1 MSSRIALFTGSFDPF
16 TIGHADIVRRGL
28 ELFDEVV
35 VCIGYNVHKQS
46 SEPVEVRKAAIE
58 RCFAH
63 EPRVRVEVYSDLTV
77 DVAARLGAH
86 YILKGVRSVKDFEYE
101 SEMGE
106 INRRLSG
113 LETVLL
119 LARPELAYISSSMV
133 RELKAFG
140 KDVSTYLP

>member
-1 MSSRIALFTGSFDPF
+1 MNRIALFTGSFDPF

-35 VCIGYNVHKQS
+35 VCIGYNIHKQS
-46 SEPVEVRKAAIE
+46 STPVEERKAAIE
-58 RCFAH
+58 RCFACD
-63 EPRVRVEVYSDLTV
+63 PRVRVEIYTDLTV
-77 DVAARLGAH
+77 DVAARCGARF
-86 YILKGVRSVKDFEYE
+86 ILKGVRSVKDFEYE

-140 KDVSTYLP
+140 KDISTYLP

>member
-1 MSSRIALFTGSFDPF
+1 MSRIALFTGSFDPF

-35 VCIGYNVHKQS
+35 VCIGYNIHKQS
-46 SEPVEVRKAAIE
+46 STPVEERKAAIE
-58 RCFAH
+58 RCFACD
-63 EPRVRVEVYSDLTV
+63 PRVRVEIYTDLTV
-77 DVAARLGAH
+77 DVAARCGARF
-86 YILKGVRSVKDFEYE
+86 ILKGVRSVKDFEYE

-140 KDVSTYLP
+140 KDISTYLP

>member
-28 ELFDEVV
+28 

-140 KDVSTYLP
+140 KDVSAYLP

>member
-1 MSSRIALFTGSFDPF
+1 MSRIALFTGSFDPF

-35 VCIGYNVHKQS
+35 VCIGYNIHKQS
-46 SEPVEVRKAAIE
+46 STPVEERKAAIE
-58 RCFAH
+58 RCFACN
-63 EPRVRVEVYSDLTV
+63 PRVRVEIYTDLTV
-77 DVAARLGAH
+77 DVAARCGARF
-86 YILKGVRSVKDFEYE
+86 ILKGVRSVKDFEYE

-140 KDVSTYLP
+140 KDISTYLP